1 MRILPS
7 RSDHNGTPK
16 HRVVVVGGGF
26 GGIQAVRKLRRAPV
40 DVTLIDR
47 RNFHLFQPLL
57 YQVATGALS
66 PSEIAVPLRGVFK
79 RDRNVQVMLG
89 HVTGFDL
96 EQRHVLLG
104 ELPNGGGPT
113 AVPYDTLIVAAGNQY
128 TYFGHDEWRPF
139 ALEIKSLE
147 SAVEVRS
154 RILSA
159 LEAAELEPHEQRRAA
174 WLTFVVVGGGPTGV
188 EMAGQIAEIT
198 HDTLRRDFR
207 AIDPREARIVLAEM
221 GDRILATFPPRL
233 SERAARGLTRLGVE
247 PLVGRKVVDIDGES
261 VTLEA
266 GDGESE
272 RIAARTVVWGAGVAA
287 SELATA
293 LAEATGAPL
302 DRGGRIVVG
311 PDLSLPG
318 HPEVLALGDMTVLSD
333 AEGHQL
339 ELPGVAPV
347 AMQQGRYAARL
358 IRDRLRGKE
367 RRPFRYID
375 KGNLATIGRAKAI
388 ADVKGLQL
396 SGFFAWLVWLVLHLY
411 YLIGLR
417 NRLLVFIH
425 WTFSFVT
432 RSRGSRLITDE
443 ASTPRAVASESGA
456 S

>member
-1 MRILPS
+1 MSIPR
-7 RSDHNGTPK
+7 RTPDQQDTAR

-26 GGIQAVRKLRRAPV
+26 GGIQAVRKLRRARV

-57 YQVATGALS
+57 YQVATGALP
-66 PSEIAVPLRGVFK
+66 PSEIAMPLRGIFK
-79 RDRNVQVMLG
+79 RDKNVRVMLAQ
-89 HVTGFDL
+89 VTGFDL
-96 EQRHVLLG
+96 ERRRVLLD
-104 ELPNGGGPT
+104 ELPTSAGPT
-113 AVPYDTLIVAAGNQY
+113 AVPYDTLIVAAGNHY
-128 TYFGHDEWRPF
+128 SYFGHEEWRPF

-159 LEAAELEPHEQRRAA
+159 LEAAELESDEERRRA

-207 AIDPREARIVLAEM
+207 AIDPRAARIVLAEM

-233 SERAARGLTRLGVE
+233 SERAARSLTRLGVE

-261 VTLEA
+261 VTLE
-266 GDGESE
+266 GGGERE
-272 RIAARTVVWGAGVAA
+272 RISTRTVVWGAGVAA
-287 SELATA
+287 SELAAA
-293 LAEATGAPL
+293 LADETEAAL
-302 DRGGRIVVG
+302 DSSGRVVVG
-311 PDLSLPG
+311 PTLSLPN
-318 HPEVLALGDMTVLSD
+318 HPEVLALGDMAVMSD
-333 AEGHQL
+333 AEGRPVD
-339 ELPGVAPV
+339 LPGVAPV

-375 KGNLATIGRAKAI
+375 KGNLATIGRARAI

-396 SGFFAWLVWLVLHLY
+396 SGFLAWLIWLVLHLY

-432 RSRGSRLITDE
+432 RSRGSRLITGE
-443 ASTPRAVASESGA
+443 APAPPRSSVRKAA
-456 S
+456 